1 MNTKT
6 DNKNTSAKRRYA
18 IRKMTV
24 TGILAGVST
33 VLMMLSFSVP
43 FMPSFIKLDISE
55 LPALLAAFAF
65 GPVEGVMVCLIK
77 NLINSFFS
85 STGCIGELSNFIL
98 GCSFVIPA
106 GLLYKYGKNRK
117 FAIIGSTAGAVSMA
131 VLSLPINY
139 YVMYP
144 AYMAVMGFELEAIV
158 EAYQMIYS
166 GVNGLFACLLV
177 FNVPFTFLKGTVD
190 VVLTFIIYKRLS
202 SLLHG
207 KRS

>member
-1 MNTKT
+1 MNTK
-6 DNKNTSAKRRYA
+6 NEHKSSAAKRRYM
-18 IRKMTV
+18 IRRITV
-24 TGILAGVST
+24 TGILAGVAT
-33 VLMMLSFSVP
+33 VLMMISFSVP

-77 NLINSFFS
+77 NMINAFFS
-85 STGCIGELSNFIL
+85 TTGCIGELSNFVL
-98 GCSFVIPA
+98 GCTFVVPA

-117 FAIIGSTAGAVSMA
+117 FALIGSAVGAASMA
-131 VLSLPINY
+131 IASLPLNY

-144 AYMAVMGFELEAIV
+144 IYTKIMPIDKIIAM
-158 EAYQMIYS
+158 YQAIYS
-166 GVNGLFACLLV
+166 EVDGLFSCLLI

-202 SLLHG
+202 GLLHG
-207 KRS
+207 KRA